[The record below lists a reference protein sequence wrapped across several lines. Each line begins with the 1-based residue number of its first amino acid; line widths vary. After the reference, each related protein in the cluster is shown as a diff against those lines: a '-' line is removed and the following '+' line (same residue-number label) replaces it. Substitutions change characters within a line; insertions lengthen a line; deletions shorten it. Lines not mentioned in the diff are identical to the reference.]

1 MTTPKATPR
10 LTGEQLRSIMWREEG
25 KAQPRYSPEWYD
37 DLAAAV
43 LAALGSEGAA
53 QRCNYNP
60 HNVECENPAPHKLI
74 DADTGKEFYS
84 CSEHLKDYLDYN
96 QRANRQAFVIQFT
109 QGPVTPPAPG
119 EELGTCDLVSRPH
132 PRNCCGE
139 AWRALAA
146 PPVTA
151 PAKE

>member
-10 LTGEQLRSIMWREEG
+10 LRGEDVWLDELVNCASNRDKLRIVLR
-25 KAQPRYSPEWYD
+25 AFNANARQQR
-37 DLAAAV
+37 
-43 LAALGSEGAA
+43 LAALGSE
-53 QRCNYNP
+53 
-60 HNVECENPAPHKLI
+60 
-74 DADTGKEFYS
+74 
-84 CSEHLKDYLDYN
+84 
-96 QRANRQAFVIQFT
+96 
-109 QGPVTPPAPG
+109 GPVTPPAPG

-151 PAKE
+151 PANTPQFPDATKKEAT

>member
-43 LAALGSEGAA
+43 LAALGSEG
-53 QRCNYNP
+53 
-60 HNVECENPAPHKLI
+60 PAPT
-74 DADTGKEFYS
+74 DKESFTRGRNWEIAEYKRHLVDHNPQIAGV
-84 CSEHLKDYLDYN
+84 CSWCRLETEWG
-96 QRANRQAFVIQFT
+96 RTIVAEAIS
-109 QGPVTPPAPG
+109 GPVTPPAPG